1 LLPIFSF
8 LVTWARS
15 VGIVKSEPKSVS
27 LLPTAEFYAFLL
39 LILTNDLPRILTR
52 DFHKTIII
60 SDLPLLF
67 DELYDSI
74 QVLILAKESTN
85 RNKRKITGV
94 PLCVLLIQSNSVITN
109 SSGPAIFVR
118 YNRVNLCGKI
128 TNLFVNNRVRHNR
141 VSL

>member
-1 LLPIFSF
+1 MLPIFSF

-52 DFHKTIII
+52 DFHKTII

-74 QVLILAKESTN
+74 QVLILAIESTN
-85 RNKRKITGV
+85 RIKSKITGV
-94 PLCVLLIQSNSVITN
+94 PLYVLLIQSNSVITN